1 MRRSQEYISQIR
13 AIVHQYFG
21 EDATLLLFGSR
32 VSDHARGG
40 DIDLYVETDLSAE
53 DVVDAK
59 IATQVQLHIVLGDQK
74 IDLVVKRRQSETNL
88 RIYEVAQSTGV
99 PL

>member
-1 MRRSQEYISQIR
+1 MRLSQEYIAQIR
-13 AIVHQYFG
+13 AIIHQQFG
-21 EDATLLLFGSR
+21 EGATLLLFGSR
-32 VSDHARGG
+32 LNDQARGG

-59 IATQVQLHIVLGDQK
+59 IATQVQLHKVLGDQK
-74 IDLVVKRRQSETNL
+74 IDLVVKRRQSATNL

>member
-1 MRRSQEYISQIR
+1 MRLSQEYISQIR

-21 EDATLLLFGSR
+21 ENATLLLFGSR
-32 VSDHARGG
+32 LNDQARGG

-53 DVVDAK
+53 DVVDAQ
-59 IATQVQLHIVLGDQK
+59 IATQVQLHKVLGDQK
-74 IDLVVKRRQSETNL
+74 IDLVVKRRQSATNL
-88 RIYEVAQSTGV
+88 RIYEVAQTTGV